1 MASFKQYTLNNGNK
15 RWKFQI
21 YLGTHPVKGTPIKT
35 TRGGF
40 KTKREAQIALAQ
52 LQTNFEKNDREL
64 TNQEKITFSDLYDLW
79 LKQYRL
85 KVKPS
90 TVATSRRFVENY
102 ALKYFGSLKLDKI
115 NVRYCQK
122 IVNLWHDQYKQYHYF
137 RKVVGQILQ
146 FGVQMELIDSNPMR
160 KTILPRKK
168 EVEEFPNFY
177 TKEQLE
183 VFFECLEKHT
193 NEVSRTSTK
202 IFTFFR
208 LLAFT
213 GMRKSEVLA
222 LQWKDID
229 IFNRKL
235 TIGKTLAIDEH
246 NQIIIQE
253 PKTISSQRVI
263 ALDAN
268 TIKVIEQWR
277 YNQKEW
283 YFKFGYNTSKD
294 TQFLF
299 TNKFN
304 ELYYPQAPNDWLYNI
319 LKKYNLPKITLHGFR
334 HTHASL
340 LFESG
345 ASVKEV
351 QERLGHKDVKTTMNI
366 YTHVTPEK
374 IKETGERFANYVNF

>member
-1 MASFKQYTLNNGNK
+1 MASFKQYTLNNGIK
-15 RWKFQI
+15 RWKFQA
-21 YLGTHPVKGTPIKT
+21 YLGTHPVKGIPVKT
-35 TRGGF
+35 TRSGF
-40 KTKREAQIALAQ
+40 KTKKEAQIALAQ
-52 LQTNFEKNDREL
+52 LQTDFEQNNREL
-64 TNQEKITFSDLYDLW
+64 TNQEKITFSELYELW

-102 ALKYFGSLKLDKI
+102 ALQHFGKLKLDKI
-115 NVRYCQK
+115 TVRYCQE

-137 RKVVGQILQ
+137 RKVVGQVLQ

-160 KTILPRKK
+160 KTVLPRKK

-183 VFFECLEKHT
+183 VFFECLESHT
-193 NEVSRTSTK
+193 EQVSRTSTK
-202 IFTFFR
+202 ILTFFR
-208 LLAFT
+208 ILAFT

-229 IFNRKL
+229 IFNQKL

-263 ALDAN
+263 ALDVK

-319 LKKYNLPKITLHGFR
+319 LEKYDLPKITLHGFR

-345 ASVKEV
+345 ASIKEV

-374 IKETGERFANYVNF
+374 VRETGERFAKYVNF